1 MNSYVV
7 TMIALTVRKLQMG
20 FQRLILVVCVK
31 NQATLMKV
39 FITSRLSD
47 EIMYL
52 KMIVFVS

>member
-20 FQRLILVVCVK
+20 LQRLILVVCVK